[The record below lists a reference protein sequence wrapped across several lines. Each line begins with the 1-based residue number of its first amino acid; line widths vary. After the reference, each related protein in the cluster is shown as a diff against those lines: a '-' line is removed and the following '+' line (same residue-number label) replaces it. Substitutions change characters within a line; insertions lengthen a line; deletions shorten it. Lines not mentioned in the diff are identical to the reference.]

1 MQPEYY
7 DKVFSETPHYQG
19 SPENSPYYPLWM
31 VAVNS
36 MKGYLRVLDA
46 GCGPGQFGE
55 LCVKANH
62 KYVGLDYS
70 STAVE
75 LAKAKGYGTYY
86 HVDLNLDTSMVRMGK
101 YDIFTAIEALEYIEK
116 DLELIHSIP
125 DGKSV
130 IISGPNYPGVEHLRF
145 FHSMDAFKERYESFL
160 RLEKSWTLSGRN
172 VRGEDTEI
180 YMTKGIRV
188 K

>member
-1 MQPEYY
+1 MHSEYY

-19 SPENSPYYPLWM
+19 SPEKSPYYPLWM
-31 VAVNS
+31 VAINS

-55 LCVKANH
+55 LCVKADH

-86 HVDLNLDTSMVRMGK
+86 LVDLNLDTSMVRMGK
-101 YDIFTAIEALEYIEK
+101 YDIFTGIEALEHIEK
-116 DLELIHSIP
+116 DVELVASIP
-125 DGKSV
+125 VGRGV

-145 FHSMDAFKERYESFL
+145 FDSMGAFKERYGGFL
-160 RLEKSWTLSGRN
+160 RLEKGWTLSGRN

-180 YMTKGIRV
+180 YMIKGARV